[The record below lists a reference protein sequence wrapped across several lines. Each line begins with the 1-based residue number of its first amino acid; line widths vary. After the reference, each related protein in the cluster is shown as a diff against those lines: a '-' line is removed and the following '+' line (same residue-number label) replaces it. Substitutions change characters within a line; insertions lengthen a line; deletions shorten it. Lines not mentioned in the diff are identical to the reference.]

1 MADDFFTEFGET
13 LHQAAKEFS
22 AKTDNFFES
31 QKARNKINGEQK
43 QIDQCLKDIG
53 NIIYKKFVNGE
64 PMHEEVAA
72 LCEEITEHKV
82 AIAKMKENMARK
94 KGEKI
99 CANCGAALP
108 KDAQFCLRCGAECKE
123 EPEEEV
129 VEDPRPAP
137 EEEPED
143 LEEPEVREEE
153 PEEAEIPEEEETS
166 ENPKEDDAF

>member
-1 MADDFFTEFGET
+1 MTDDFFTEFGET

-22 AKTDNFFES
+22 AKTDSFFES
-31 QKARNKINGEQK
+31 QKVRNKISGKQR
-43 QIDQCLKDIG
+43 QIDQCLKDVG
-53 NIIYKKFVNGE
+53 NIIYKKFVDGE

-99 CANCGAALP
+99 CANCGSVLP

-123 EPEEEV
+123 EPQEDV
-129 VEDPRPAP
+129 VEDPKSAPREEGDLFQEEKAEVQEDPETP
-137 EEEPED
+137 EEPNEQEM
-143 LEEPEVREEE
+143 ESEV
-153 PEEAEIPEEEETS
+153 
-166 ENPKEDDAF
+166 

>member
-1 MADDFFTEFGET
+1 MTDDFFAEFGET

-22 AKTDNFFES
+22 AKTDSFFES
-31 QKARNKINGEQK
+31 QKVRNKINGKQR
-43 QIDQCLKDIG
+43 QIDQCLKDVG
-53 NIIYKKFVNGE
+53 NIIYKKFVDGE

-99 CANCGAALP
+99 CANCGAVLP
-108 KDAQFCLRCGAECKE
+108 KDAQFCLRCGAECKA

-129 VEDPRPAP
+129 VEDPKPAP
-137 EEEPED
+137 QEQEEELSQEETAEAQEEPETP
-143 LEEPEVREEE
+143 EEPKEEE
-153 PEEAEIPEEEETS
+153 A
-166 ENPKEDDAF
+166 